1 MTEIRAATVD
11 VYVLR
16 RVDDAWQVLLLER
29 APGTRCTGAW
39 EVVHGRLEADEQ
51 PEDAALREVAEETG
65 FTVERLYTT
74 GVQPFYLPPMR
85 TITLAVV
92 FAAVVSERTP
102 RLGVE
107 HSRWE
112 WLPLGDAMARVSWP
126 RSRTALS
133 EIEILLA
140 RGDAGPVEDVLR
152 VR

>member
-1 MTEIRAATVD
+1 VTEIRAATVD

-16 RVDDAWQVLLLER
+16 RVSDAWEVLLLER
-29 APGTRCTGAW
+29 ARGTRCTGAW
-39 EVVHGRLEADEQ
+39 EVVHGRVEDAER

-65 FTVERLYTT
+65 LEVERLYTT

-92 FAAVVSERTP
+92 FAAVVRGGEP
-102 RLGVE
+102 RLGTE
-107 HSRWE
+107 HSRSQ
-112 WLPLGDAMARVSWP
+112 WLPLHEAMARVSWP
-126 RSRTALS
+126 RSRAAMA